1 MRSLFLFVVLLVFA
15 AVTGSHAQRISR
27 VNYGIDVGTGF
38 GPDIY
43 TPSINYYQNL
53 SFGNFRYVSIGWTG
67 RFSGSM
73 ISGNPVLK
81 TIGNP
86 GDQDEISL
94 KRIAAYNAAF
104 GVTLNFNFEHI
115 EFGANVDLLNLS
127 AGKTSKVLYKIADLE
142 HATDSSTKF
151 HNKLVTAFPQMAS
164 LLPVSTKKSA
174 GNSEVYMRIW
184 INQEIGIKVGYQ
196 LQNVVYNT
204 KDPLN
209 NGQKRFVHQYGLP
222 FAALSF
228 RIQN

>member
-27 VNYGIDVGTGF
+27 VNSGIDVGTGF

-53 SFGNFRYVSIGWTG
+53 SFGSFRYASIGWTG
-67 RFSGSM
+67 RFSAGM
-73 ISGNPVLK
+73 ISGNPALK

-86 GDQDEISL
+86 GEQDEISL
-94 KRIAAYNAAF
+94 KRIAVYNAAF
-104 GVTLNFNFEHI
+104 GVTLNFNFDHI

-127 AGKTSKVLYKIADLE
+127 AGKTSKVLYKIADPL
-142 HATDSSTKF
+142 HATDSSGTF

-164 LLPVSTKKSA
+164 LLPVATKKSS

-204 KDPLN
+204 NDPLN
-209 NGQKRFVHQYGLP
+209 NGQKRFVQQYGLP

-228 RIQN
+228 HIQN